1 MMCVYKVV
9 HMRMYT
15 EDCLV
20 QIYKKYELLFNFIST
35 YNIVTQETHMHL
47 YLVC

>member
-15 EDCLV
+15 EDCLM
-20 QIYKKYELLFNFIST
+20 QIYKKKKKKYE
-35 YNIVTQETHMHL
+35 NIF
-47 YLVC
+47 